1 MTTPDRFL
9 RRRDMLATV
18 GIPQSTVY
26 LMMSRGEFPRSY
38 QITRRL
44 VGWRLSEVSARLE
57 GRPSHQHRPPKA
69 AQKQLHPPGWGP
81 AGAKIIR
88 LSETGAAKSDGAK

>member
-1 MTTPDRFL
+1 MTAPDRFL

-44 VGWRLSEVSARLE
+44 VGWKLSELQAWMES
-57 GRPSHQHRPPKA
+57 RPGYEHRPQKA
-69 AQKQLHPPGWGP
+69 A
-81 AGAKIIR
+81 
-88 LSETGAAKSDGAK
+88 

>member
-1 MTTPDRFL
+1 MPDRFI
-9 RRRDMLATV
+9 RRRDMLAVV

-44 VGWRLSEVSARLE
+44 VGWKESELSAWIAS
-57 GRPSHQHRPPKA
+57 RPGYEHRPQKA
-69 AQKQLHPPGWGP
+69 A
-81 AGAKIIR
+81 
-88 LSETGAAKSDGAK
+88 